1 MLKLDVNRR
10 EFLKIAATPGN
21 QERST
26 TSRLFLTRVQ
36 PVEYALQ
43 LFQLLPGLAE
53 LAFRRQTLV
62 VGKVFGDF
70 RDECVQILSRLG
82 RCGGCI
88 RGQSMDSGIAPSCS
102 YQHFRHQSSKKRYC
116 TVPEEE

>member
-1 MLKLDVNRR
+1 
-10 EFLKIAATPGN
+10 
-21 QERST
+21 
-26 TSRLFLTRVQ
+26 
-36 PVEYALQ
+36 
-43 LFQLLPGLAE
+43 
-53 LAFRRQTLV
+53 
-62 VGKVFGDF
+62 
-70 RDECVQILSRLG
+70 VQILSRLG